1 MPGQTMS
8 QEKAFG
14 HRALL
19 ESDCPPSRPARACSD
34 AAAEAVV
41 AAAAVAAVAAVVAA
55 ATTALLRG

>member
-1 MPGQTMS
+1 MS

-41 AAAAVAAVAAVVAA
+41 AAAAVAAAVAAVVAA